1 MKTRYSLVALFV
13 VVGLLLAACGGAATP
28 APTQP
33 PAAAPT
39 QPPAAAPTQPPA
51 AAPTEVPP
59 TAAPAAGGPKGE
71 ITLWHAYGT
80 GSAEEKALTEAIAA
94 MNKKY

>member
-51 AAPTEVPP
+51 VCPDT
-59 TAAPAAGGPKGE
+59 TARGCPDCGPH
-71 ITLWHAYGT
+71 WHDR
-80 GSAEEKALTEAIAA
+80 
-94 MNKKY
+94 

>member
-13 VVGLLLAACGGAATP
+13 VVGMLLAACGGAATP

-39 QPPAAAPTQPPA
+39 QPPGGCADT
-51 AAPTEVPP
+51 
-59 TAAPAAGGPKGE
+59 TARGCADTTARGCPDCGPHW
-71 ITLWHAYGT
+71 LDR
-80 GSAEEKALTEAIAA
+80 
-94 MNKKY
+94 